1 MSMFDLQAIGA
12 RIKELREVNG
22 WTQEDL
28 VEELKAVDW
37 VELSTLAKWETGRQ
51 DFAPVFFK

>member
-1 MSMFDLQAIGA
+1 MFDLQAIGA